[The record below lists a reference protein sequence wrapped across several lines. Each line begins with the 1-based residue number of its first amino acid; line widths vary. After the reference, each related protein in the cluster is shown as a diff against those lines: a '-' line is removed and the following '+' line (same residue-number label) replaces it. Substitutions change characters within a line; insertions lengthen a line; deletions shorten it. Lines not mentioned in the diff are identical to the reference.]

1 MRKTWSKTMT
11 AVSLAEGSLG
21 RGMKWTAFENLS
33 TTVRTTLLPLDGGR
47 PVTKSMAMW
56 DQGLEGIDTGR
67 RSPTGGR
74 LEPFPTA
81 HTGQANTNSRA
92 SRATDGHQNRCLI
105 SASVR
110 ATPGWQA
117 SPEEWPHW
125 RMLVRTDSGTN
136 NRPSGHLAG
145 MVTPSSAS
153 RTLDSTSQVTIAI
166 TRLGGTMGTG
176 EGNPGSTSKIR
187 ESASGL
193 PFLLPGR

>member
-1 MRKTWSKTMT
+1 MRKTWSRTMT

-33 TTVRTTLLPLDGGR
+33 TTVLPLDGGR

-56 DQGLEGIDTGR
+56 DQGLEGIDSGR

-145 MVTPSSAS
+145 IPPPKWPSQSPGWVARWAPEKGIQIPLQKSARVRPAYRS
-153 RTLDSTSQVTIAI
+153 YS
-166 TRLGGTMGTG
+166 LGDRRWW
-176 EGNPGSTSKIR
+176 S
-187 ESASGL
+187 
-193 PFLLPGR
+193 